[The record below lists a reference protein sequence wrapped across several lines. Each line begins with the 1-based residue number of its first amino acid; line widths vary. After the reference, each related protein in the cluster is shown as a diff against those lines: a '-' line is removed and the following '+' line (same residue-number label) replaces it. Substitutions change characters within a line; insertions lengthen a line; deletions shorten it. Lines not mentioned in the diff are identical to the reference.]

1 MSKNLGFFRNLAART
16 LPYEKFRHSIGV
28 EKMAAE
34 LAEIHGL
41 DVEAARFAG
50 ITHDLAKP
58 LPFQEQLKKAEEFN
72 LLYYPED
79 RDNPQVLHGRIAAYM
94 LEHEYGISN
103 RDILNAVANHTLG
116 RPGMSPL
123 EMLIYSTDLTEPSR
137 NYDGVDKLRQK
148 LYYDLKQ
155 GTFACI
161 EHTLN
166 YLNKTGRQ
174 VHPLT
179 ILTYEDFKK
188 FLEE

>member
-1 MSKNLGFFRNLAART
+1 MSKNLGFFRSLACRT
-16 LPYEKFRHSIGV
+16 LSYEKFRHSIGV
-28 EKMAAE
+28 EAMAAE
-34 LAEIHGL
+34 LAERHGL
-41 DVEAARFAG
+41 NVEAARFAG

-58 LPFQEQLKKAEEFN
+58 LSFQEQIKKAEEYN

-79 RDNPQVLHGRIAAYM
+79 RENPQVLHGRIAAYM
-94 LEHEYGISN
+94 LEQDYGISD

-123 EMLIYSTDLTEPSR
+123 EMLIYSTDLTEPGR
-137 NYDGVDKLRQK
+137 YYDGVDKLREK

-161 EHTLN
+161 EHTIN
-166 YLNKTGRQ
+166 YLLKTGGR

-179 ILTYEDFKK
+179 VLTYEDFK
-188 FLEE
+188 